1 MGRPD
6 ASRFRIRGWHYF
18 DSQMVK
24 GPNWKIAYD
33 GYLDI
38 YHLPILH
45 KDTFGSN
52 FPHRA
57 NYYPFGPHQRVSA
70 KPILLDYEQIDENE
84 WPLDAL
90 LGGVW
95 TIFPHISIAGF
106 DGGGGGCCSLNFP
119 GATSES

>member
-1 MGRPD
+1 MLQG
-6 ASRFRIRGWHYF
+6 FGFEGWHYF
-18 DSQMVK
+18 DSQMVE

-57 NYYPFGPHQRVSA
+57 NYYPLVRTNACRPNPS
-70 KPILLDYEQIDENE
+70 LLDYEQIDENE
-84 WPLDAL
+84 WPLMR
-90 LGGVW
+90 
-95 TIFPHISIAGF
+95 
-106 DGGGGGCCSLNFP
+106 
-119 GATSES
+119 